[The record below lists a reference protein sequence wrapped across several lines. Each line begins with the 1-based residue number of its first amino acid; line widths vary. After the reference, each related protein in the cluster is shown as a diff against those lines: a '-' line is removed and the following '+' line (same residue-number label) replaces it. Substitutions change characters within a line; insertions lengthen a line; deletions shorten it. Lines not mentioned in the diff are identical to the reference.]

1 MHDSRRLFAALLL
14 AFGWLLVVA
23 PAASA
28 HATLIGTVPANG
40 EHLARPPAEIT
51 LRFSEPVSLVRS
63 GFSLL
68 DAQGRA
74 AGSVVPEIV
83 TGAGDQVRVPL
94 PGKLGDG
101 AFVVTWRVVSAD
113 SHPVHGAFVFS
124 VGDARA
130 APVADAAAQGGT
142 DPWVG
147 ALFWGVRLLSYL
159 SLALLL
165 GGAFFVVFCWP
176 GGREDVRVRRLLR
189 WSWLVAMGSA
199 AGMFLLQGAAAAGTS
214 PASIFDPSLLGETMQ
229 TGFGVLVVV
238 RMVILVAFVVLYR
251 RVRGRAASAIVL
263 AGGAALAFTW
273 SGTGHASVGATAPLT
288 TAADVVHLVA
298 MAVWLGG
305 LAVLGACVLAS
316 GRLTTSEAVAVSERF
331 SRTALLSVV
340 ALATSG
346 AVVAA
351 KEILGSPDLAGSRY
365 AGILL
370 FKLAVFGL
378 LLCVA
383 ALSRS
388 VVRTRLTQ
396 TEPRNRAAR
405 ASRDDALRRL
415 RRTVGGEVAIAAVVL
430 GVAALLVATPPAER
444 VSGPAPV
451 AARSGPYLDAL
462 ALPSSGDVQVW
473 VEPASAGDNQVAI
486 NVRDERGVNRDVPE
500 VTARLSLAA
509 HGVGPIPVPLVRTLA
524 GQFVAQRMAIPIPGD
539 WRLEIIVR
547 TGTFDESTVDTAVPV
562 T

>member
-214 PASIFDPSLLGETMQ
+214 PASIFDPALLGETLQ

-251 RVRGRAASAIVL
+251 RVRGRAAAAIVL

-405 ASRDDALRRL
+405 ASRDDGLRRL
-415 RRTVGGEVAIAAVVL
+415 RRTVGGEVAIAAIVL